1 MNWEQFRAL
10 LWLRWRLLINQLR
23 RSGIANVV
31 ILGLMLVFVVF
42 FALGMSITFLFVGAS
57 ALSDASSGDLMLVWD
72 GIVIA
77 FLFFWL
83 MGLLLEL
90 QRSEVLSLDKLLHLP
105 VSLRGA
111 FIINYLSSLFS
122 VCLAVFVPSML
133 TLTIGLA
140 VARGPVML
148 LQIPLVAAFILM
160 VTALTYQFQGWLASL
175 MANPRRRRT
184 VIVLVTMA
192 FVLLVQLPNLFNLS
206 RLHHEQP
213 QPNEDVA
220 EQVREQTELGHE
232 RESHKIDLDEY
243 NRRSQE
249 IREKYQQRA
258 DAKEREGLSRFEQTV
273 RVYNMVLPPGWLPLG
288 AADAAD
294 GQVLPALLGTLGM
307 GLIGTVS
314 LWRSYRT
321 TVRLY
326 TGQFSS
332 GKRKPAVA
340 APAPTEPAAPES
352 VGFLERQLPGI
363 PERAA
368 AIALSGFRSLLR
380 APEAKMLLLG
390 PIILVLVFGSIYG
403 MRSPDYS
410 EWIRPL
416 LAFGGLAIIMFSM
429 SQIANNQFG
438 FDRAGFRVF
447 VLSAAPRR
455 DILMGKNLALAPLTL
470 VLGLGD
476 GRRGG
481 NLPADACGTSAGRA
495 AGVRLHVCAV
505 LPAVERHVDHCSD
518 GDPRR
523 LVQGVSAQG
532 HRNPASICL
541 PDDLPIAAAAGPR
554 AVGNRV
560 PAATSVR
567 LGPTSP
573 DVFAPVADR
582 SGRHD
587 RSVSTH
593 HRLGGRFTPVA

>member
-10 LWLRWRLLINQLR
+10 LWLRWRLLIDQLR

-243 NRRSQE
+243 NRRW
-249 IREKYQQRA
+249 RE
-258 DAKEREGLSRFEQTV
+258 
-273 RVYNMVLPPGWLPLG
+273 
-288 AADAAD
+288 
-294 GQVLPALLGTLGM
+294 
-307 GLIGTVS
+307 
-314 LWRSYRT
+314 
-321 TVRLY
+321 
-326 TGQFSS
+326 
-332 GKRKPAVA
+332 
-340 APAPTEPAAPES
+340 
-352 VGFLERQLPGI
+352 
-363 PERAA
+363 
-368 AIALSGFRSLLR
+368 
-380 APEAKMLLLG
+380 
-390 PIILVLVFGSIYG
+390 
-403 MRSPDYS
+403 
-410 EWIRPL
+410 
-416 LAFGGLAIIMFSM
+416 
-429 SQIANNQFG
+429 
-438 FDRAGFRVF
+438 
-447 VLSAAPRR
+447 
-455 DILMGKNLALAPLTL
+455 
-470 VLGLGD
+470 
-476 GRRGG
+476 
-481 NLPADACGTSAGRA
+481 
-495 AGVRLHVCAV
+495 
-505 LPAVERHVDHCSD
+505 
-518 GDPRR
+518 
-523 LVQGVSAQG
+523 
-532 HRNPASICL
+532 
-541 PDDLPIAAAAGPR
+541 
-554 AVGNRV
+554 
-560 PAATSVR
+560 
-567 LGPTSP
+567 
-573 DVFAPVADR
+573 
-582 SGRHD
+582 SGRNIS
-587 RSVSTH
+587 SVP
-593 HRLGGRFTPVA
+593 TPKSARG